1 MGGVFCAFLLLGKTS
16 LSPSNILEIIAYNYR
31 HWFVK
36 AYIVLMI
43 LAPVLN
49 TYVKNETEKTQ
60 RYVLF
65 GFFLFSSTYG
75 WLGGARRFFVDGYGP
90 LSFIGLYLLACYVKN
105 SIASST
111 IPKYL
116 KSSLTFDRK
125 YDLLIFMSC
134 VFINTFLGIVGLF
147 YDKVSVYGIVYAY
160 TNPLTIIGS
169 LYLLL
174 FFSKLEIKPFKW
186 IYTLASGSFA
196 VYLLHSQIDV
206 RPLFNQIVGY
216 LYATF
221 EGLSSVFAI
230 FTFLVLVYIVS
241 VFIDLPRLW
250 IWNKVSKKFKI
261 I

>member
-1 MGGVFCAFLLLGKTS
+1 
-16 LSPSNILEIIAYNYR
+16 
-31 HWFVK
+31 
-36 AYIVLMI
+36 MI